1 MEAVVPAFH
10 PFSREGHSLASL
22 TARGS
27 AWEKEDLG
35 FTNLGAT
42 RSQVKKE
49 NSRER
54 VYYFLSACYGLCLP
68 S

>member
-22 TARGS
+22 TAGGS
-27 AWEKEDLG
+27 AWEEEDLG

-42 RSQVKKE
+42 
-49 NSRER
+49 
-54 VYYFLSACYGLCLP
+54 
-68 S
+68 